1 MTRTAL
7 GAGLVATWLWALG
20 LQAQA
25 APVMRVQS
33 SDGSMESV
41 PVAMSSGYA
50 ALPASVLEELG
61 WQLSQAD
68 GLTSFTAPSGA
79 VVILST
85 STPFFTLDGVLLQLA
100 DVPYDEGEGLMVPLQ
115 LLSDFLPRR
124 FPDRYAFDGPTLTL
138 RAGPPPGGA
147 QSSPGNAEPLVALE
161 VPEEIAPAEESA
173 PVPVS
178 LVEPDEIAPDFQ
190 VPSAYDGVR
199 VVVIDA
205 GHGGVDPGT
214 TGAGGVKEKTV
225 VLAIALSL
233 AEALLDEPG
242 LEVHLLRDD
251 DTFIPVW
258 DRGQLATDIRGER
271 AGVFISIHA
280 NAMPT
285 RGPVR
290 GFETYFLS
298 EARTDHERRVAA
310 IENAPISMGGDG
322 VAPTGD
328 LDFILRELRNLDHQ
342 HWSAL
347 LAATI
352 QEEVALFHPG
362 PDRGVKQAPLAV
374 ITNALM
380 PSVIVEIGYLSHRQ
394 EERLLATESFQHD
407 AAQAIARAVMRFFE
421 RYPPESGGG
430 GGGVRP

>member
-25 APVMRVQS
+25 APVLYVQS
-33 SDGSMESV
+33 ADGSMESV
-41 PVAMSSGYA
+41 SVAMSSGYA
-50 ALPASVLEELG
+50 ALPASILEGLE
-61 WQLSQAD
+61 WQLSRAD
-68 GLTSFTAPSGA
+68 GFTSFTAPSGA
-79 VVILST
+79 VIVLST
-85 STPFFTLDGVLLQLA
+85 STPFFTLDGVLLQFA
-100 DVPYDEGEGLMVPLQ
+100 DVPYDEGDGLMIPLQ
-115 LLSDFLPRR
+115 LLSDFLPRH

-138 RAGPPPGGA
+138 RAGPPPEDTESPAGE
-147 QSSPGNAEPLVALE
+147 QPSPGDAEPMVALE
-161 VPEEIAPAEESA
+161 V
-173 PVPVS
+173 
-178 LVEPDEIAPDFQ
+178 APDLHA
-190 VPSAYDGVR
+190 PSPYDGVR
-199 VVVIDA
+199 VVIIDA

-225 VLAIALSL
+225 VLAIALAL
-233 AEALLDEPG
+233 ADALRDEPE

-280 NAMPT
+280 NSLPN

-347 LAATI
+347 LAATV
-352 QEEVALFHPG
+352 QEEVARFHPG

-380 PSVIVEIGYLSHRQ
+380 PSVIVEIGYLSHPQ
-394 EERLLATESFQHD
+394 EERLLATESFQRD
-407 AAQAIARAVMRFFE
+407 AAAAIARAVLRFFE
-421 RYPPESGGG
+421 RYPPESGSGG
-430 GGGVRP
+430 GGARP